1 MYSPT
6 TRLLTVLEL
15 LQSQAVLSGT
25 DLSRRL
31 EVDGR
36 TVRRYIVRLQE
47 MGIPVEADHGPMGG
61 YRLRRGFKL
70 PPLMFTDGE
79 AVALTLGLMAIRDLS
94 LPVETA
100 AVVGALAKT
109 ERVMPEALLAQARAL
124 QEAVTFHNTQT
135 QVTTRPDFVTTLSL
149 AVRER
154 RRVRM
159 SYQAWNT
166 ESSEREFEPYG
177 IVVLEGYWYTAGYC
191 CLRKNLRTFRLDRM
205 QTLKL
210 IDSPFERPED
220 FNTLD
225 HVLKGLTQ
233 GPNTDQI
240 EVLIQAS
247 RQEIEP
253 RLWYCLGLLEEVP
266 EGVIYRR
273 GAYHLEWVALFLLS
287 LDFPVKIIKN
297 QALRDLLAQKAQTAM
312 KMAGL
317 E

>member
-135 QVTTRPDFVTTLSL
+135 QVTTRPDFVTNLSL

-166 ESSEREFEPYG
+166 EASEREFEPYG

-191 CLRKNLRTFRLDRM
+191 CLRKNLRTFRLDRI

-220 FNTLD
+220 FDTLD
-225 HVLKGLTQ
+225 HVLKGLTH

-287 LDFPVKIIKN
+287 LDFPVKILKN

-312 KMAGL
+312 KMASG
-317 E
+317 